1 MSRSFLT
8 PLLLSLVFAAGDPSA
23 ARPAV
28 LEGRHLF
35 VQMDQDTG
43 RIFLTTGKERG
54 DDLLFRDR
62 PPSSFTILL
71 IGGEP
76 VELGGER
83 GRFTARPA
91 AARDRIRAEW
101 ESGGVTAVQTLSLA
115 ARKGSGTRDGLLVTL
130 TLENRTGAPLQ
141 VGARMIFDTVLG
153 EKAEAHF
160 RLSDGRE
167 IRAETVL
174 QGDLPVAW
182 MSADPGGR
190 ACLRGVLRGELV
202 TAPARVVFANYRR
215 LSSAR
220 EYEPK
225 PGRRF
230 HDPPFSRND
239 SAVALCFGPHSLPP
253 GGRVSYRTILGLC
266 GGEEYG
272 DAGEEAPGMT
282 ETGGAGAPAAP
293 GTGPAP
299 GSAGEDEARAG
310 AAETAAGLDPAQ
322 AGKLRRELERLARI
336 AASVDELN
344 RLLEEIN
351 RLLAGEDAE
360 ISPEQVK
367 RLAERLDQAR

>member
-1 MSRSFLT
+1 MGRTFLT
-8 PLLLSLVFAAGDPSA
+8 PFLLSLLFAAGGAPA
-23 ARPAV
+23 ARPAA

-35 VQMDQDTG
+35 VQMDEGTG
-43 RIFLTTGKERG
+43 RVFLATGNEPRE
-54 DDLLFRDR
+54 DLLFRDR
-62 PPSSFTILL
+62 PPSSFTVLL

-76 VELGGER
+76 VELGGEG

-91 AARDRIRAEW
+91 TARDRIRAEW

-167 IRAETVL
+167 VRAETVL

-182 MSADPGGR
+182 ISADPGGR

-215 LSSAR
+215 LSSPR
-220 EYEPK
+220 GYEPS
-225 PGRRF
+225 PGRSF

-239 SAVALCFGPHSLPP
+239 SAVALCFGPDSLPP

-266 GGEEYG
+266 GGGDYG
-272 DAGEEAPGMT
+272 DTGREVSGMK
-282 ETGGAGAPAAP
+282 ETGGTGAPAAP
-293 GTGPAP
+293 GAGPEP
-299 GSAGEDEARAG
+299 GSAGEEETRAD
-310 AAETAAGLDPAQ
+310 AAGTAAGLDPAQ
-322 AGKLRRELERLARI
+322 AGRVRRELERLARV
-336 AASVDELN
+336 AASVEEIN

-360 ISPEQVK
+360 ISPEQVE
-367 RLAERLDQAR
+367 RLSERLDQAR